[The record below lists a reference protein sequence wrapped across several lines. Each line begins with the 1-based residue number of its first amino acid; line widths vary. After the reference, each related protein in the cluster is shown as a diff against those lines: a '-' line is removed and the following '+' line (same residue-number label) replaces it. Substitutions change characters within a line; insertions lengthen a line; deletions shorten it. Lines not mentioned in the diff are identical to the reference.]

1 MWVAIV
7 LLILY
12 LIFNILSEEQTYKKR
27 YIFDDLLK
35 NNDKISM
42 NIRGEFESSLEG
54 ENSDSIIL
62 KHVRLYENSSYNFKM
77 LNNAYL
83 PAIIIYVN
91 DIPKDITPGNQINCK
106 AKLMNIKSAT
116 NPGEFDLRQ
125 YYCEKK
131 IYYMAVC
138 SEGDIN
144 IINAK
149 SNVIKTFLFQLRDN
163 IKKVYIKCL
172 PEKEAG
178 TICAMLLGDKS
189 IIDEDVKELY
199 RQNGIGHLLAISGL
213 HVTILCMGL
222 KRLLSK
228 LRVNEKAA
236 IVIIVLFLLFYGLMT
251 GFGVSTSRAVIMML
265 FALAAQINGRSY
277 DMLSA
282 MSVSAVFI
290 VVQKPYA
297 LFSCSFLLSYCA
309 IIAIAVV
316 YPFLE
321 KYVIVN
327 EKLITHK
334 NKEKFFDYVMIEIRK
349 SFLMSFSI
357 QFFTL
362 PVILYFYY
370 ETPVYGL
377 ILNLIILP
385 LSNLLVIFGAIGGVL
400 GLLIL
405 PAGKFFLG
413 IVYVILNIFEKS
425 CTLFND
431 FPFHIIVTG
440 RPCRCKIFI
449 YYFVIISVILLFNKM
464 EMLLFSNY
472 AIKNGLYTYVV
483 NISRKVKHKTIFI
496 CLEILLLLVFILT
509 PVRNKNAD
517 ISFLDIG
524 QGDCIIVKSESGRVY
539 MIDGGSSSKK
549 NIGKYIITPYLK
561 YYGITRID
569 YCIVTHSDS
578 DHVSGILEILE
589 QKKSDRI
596 QIDNFMIPEPDES
609 LKDETYKKLLQLA
622 KENCKKVSYIKKFDM
637 IQDKNLK
644 IVCIHPERGY
654 YSDSANA
661 YSAVLSI
668 TNNSNSILLTGDL
681 EKDGETSVIETLNQH
696 RNLFPESYT
705 LLKVAHHGSKN
716 STSDKF
722 LERVNPDIS
731 VISCGK
737 KNRYGHPHDELLNRL
752 KKINTTIF
760 RTDMDGAV
768 TLPLVQ

>member
-222 KRLLSK
+222 KKLLSK

-282 MSVSAVFI
+282 MSVS
-290 VVQKPYA
+290 Y
-297 LFSCSFLLSYCA
+297 
-309 IIAIAVV
+309 
-316 YPFLE
+316 
-321 KYVIVN
+321 
-327 EKLITHK
+327 TH
-334 NKEKFFDYVMIEIRK
+334 
-349 SFLMSFSI
+349 L
-357 QFFTL
+357 TL
-362 PVILYFYY
+362 P
-370 ETPVYGL
+370 
-377 ILNLIILP
+377 
-385 LSNLLVIFGAIGGVL
+385 
-400 GLLIL
+400 
-405 PAGKFFLG
+405 
-413 IVYVILNIFEKS
+413 
-425 CTLFND
+425 
-431 FPFHIIVTG
+431 
-440 RPCRCKIFI
+440 
-449 YYFVIISVILLFNKM
+449 
-464 EMLLFSNY
+464 
-472 AIKNGLYTYVV
+472 
-483 NISRKVKHKTIFI
+483 TI
-496 CLEILLLLVFILT
+496 
-509 PVRNKNAD
+509 A
-517 ISFLDIG
+517 
-524 QGDCIIVKSESGRVY
+524 
-539 MIDGGSSSKK
+539 
-549 NIGKYIITPYLK
+549 
-561 YYGITRID
+561 
-569 YCIVTHSDS
+569 
-578 DHVSGILEILE
+578 
-589 QKKSDRI
+589 
-596 QIDNFMIPEPDES
+596 
-609 LKDETYKKLLQLA
+609 
-622 KENCKKVSYIKKFDM
+622 
-637 IQDKNLK
+637 
-644 IVCIHPERGY
+644 
-654 YSDSANA
+654 
-661 YSAVLSI
+661 
-668 TNNSNSILLTGDL
+668 
-681 EKDGETSVIETLNQH
+681 
-696 RNLFPESYT
+696 
-705 LLKVAHHGSKN
+705 
-716 STSDKF
+716 
-722 LERVNPDIS
+722 
-731 VISCGK
+731 
-737 KNRYGHPHDELLNRL
+737 
-752 KKINTTIF
+752 
-760 RTDMDGAV
+760 
-768 TLPLVQ
+768 